1 VISSLLS
8 SITKG
13 RVLVF
18 AGHQCSWISFS
29 FHYRKQKCRH
39 VFSFE
44 LENKN
49 AALDTT
55 TAFFME
61 LPTSD
66 VFQK

>member
-1 VISSLLS
+1 MQDINVP
-8 SITKG
+8 G
-13 RVLVF
+13 Y
-18 AGHQCSWISFS
+18 HS

-39 VFSFE
+39 VLRFE
-44 LENKN
+44 LENRN

-61 LPTSD
+61 LHTSD